1 MRLCALSRCIF
12 SPSEYAFTINRQG
25 RNTGGTA
32 QASSGRR
39 ENPAAVADPLREIQP
54 EAGRL
59 QTGSG
64 SCGRSS
70 AREAGRRQR
79 AQIRPLRPPQAVLE
93 RRESHSAIICTDEKK
108 KAAAGVSG
116 CRCQIHAAARSDQEG
131 QAAQD
136 AVGNPAAGKS
146 HIGKLAGSRG
156 RRSGLRDAQTGSDRL
171 RSLRESRCRRG
182 SSARNP
188 GAGHWKTSD
197 GSESRDAQAAS
208 VSAGR

>member
-1 MRLCALSRCIF
+1 MDPCRETGRL
-12 SPSEYAFTINRQG
+12 
-25 RNTGGTA
+25 
-32 QASSGRR
+32 QASSGRRAVSGCR

-182 SSARNP
+182 SSARDP
-188 GAGHWKTSD
+188 AGIWK
-197 GSESRDAQAAS
+197 AS
-208 VSAGR
+208 GRSGQIRPVRLPPDRLRKLKKDTKKARRVG